1 MLISQWLKSSHIEMN
16 PPEITFPTQ
25 KATILGHFNF
35 IPPALVWAG
44 PEIPAVVSDK
54 EGHGGDAVS
63 IVFGKGCPR
72 GVASQRIGS

>member
-1 MLISQWLKSSHIEMN
+1 MSIRQWLKPSHIEMN
-16 PPEITFPTQ
+16 PPEITVTTQ
-25 KATILGHFNF
+25 KATILGHFDL
-35 IPPALVWAG
+35 IPPAPVGAG